1 MVIARCAP
9 HDPSDIAEAV
19 PHTRHDLGKP
29 PKGRFMDTRDFWR
42 QSVYSISMT
51 SAMLVG
57 LCATFGG
64 CADRMALDGN
74 LNGNVATSLDGQLA
88 TTVKVEGPL
97 QLQVQIQGP
106 TIKYEGTNI
115 SDELFG
121 IIKVGVTADDWLL
134 AVFGEPD
141 ARSTLRDGSEI
152 WRWTYRPVEQQGSM
166 VQVFNKTEKEPQL
179 ATRNV
184 FVQLRNRLVI
194 EKWKG

>member
-1 MVIARCAP
+1 MNTLDRRRRSACI
-9 HDPSDIAEAV
+9 
-19 PHTRHDLGKP
+19 LG
-29 PKGRFMDTRDFWR
+29 
-42 QSVYSISMT
+42 SA
-51 SAMLVG
+51 SAMLAA
-57 LCATFGG
+57 LCATLGG
-64 CADRMALDGN
+64 CADRIALDTN
-74 LNGNVATSLDGQLA
+74 LNGNLATSVNGQLA

-97 QLQVQIQGP
+97 QLQMQIQGP

-152 WRWTYRPVEQQGSM
+152 WRWTYRPIEQQGSM

-184 FVQLRNRLVI
+184 FLQLRAKVVV